1 MPKRPTLAIY
11 IIFSAVKPL
20 LLLLPTEPL
29 GRECF
34 ARELAPY
41 FRAVPEVAGG
51 ICADDDPS
59 TSKRFPSQLSHRKSS
74 GACSDN
80 GQRAAETRE
89 LDTRQH
95 HTTMKKAVACT
106 SLVCLASLGGS
117 LAFVAVPPSARPR
130 SSFGGDG
137 LARLA
142 LSSQAA
148 LPGARSR

>member
-1 MPKRPTLAIY
+1 MPTRTLAQA
-11 IIFSAVKPL
+11 SASRASCPIEKVRGPVR
-20 LLLLPTEPL
+20 TTDN
-29 GRECF
+29 
-34 ARELAPY
+34 AR
-41 FRAVPEVAGG
+41 
-51 ICADDDPS
+51 
-59 TSKRFPSQLSHRKSS
+59 
-74 GACSDN
+74 
-80 GQRAAETRE
+80 AETRE

-117 LAFVAVPPSARPR
+117 LAFVAIPPSARPR